1 MNNNKKIQIIAY
13 NRNWNIPTTSSVACD
28 HRMGGEIVA
37 QYFNEKN
44 HNNIGLIYN
53 EFNEESVHLSK
64 WPKVNKKDII
74 DRISRNQDQLP
85 HRDIELAVKTII
97 NCMTQ
102 ALSTGER
109 IELRGFGSF
118 SLRYRKPRIGRNPKS
133 GMAVN
138 INERYVPHFKPGK
151 NLKNKVNKGTD

>member
-1 MNNNKKIQIIAY
+1 MK
-13 NRNWNIPTTSSVACD
+13 
-28 HRMGGEIVA
+28 
-37 QYFNEKN
+37 
-44 HNNIGLIYN
+44 L
-53 EFNEESVHLSK
+53 
-64 WPKVNKKDII
+64 NKKDII

-151 NLKNKVNKGTD
+151 NLKNKVNTGTD